1 MTMKRMCL
9 GVASTLIATA
19 IGFSVT
25 FAQSDQTTTPNTPVM
40 RQAHAPEQGMMGGGD
55 MMMGQMTRM
64 MENCNRMM
72 ESMQHAAS
80 GPGKTRPHNG

>member
-9 GVASTLIATA
+9 GVAATLIATA
-19 IGFSVT
+19 VGFSVT
-25 FAQSDQTTTPNTPVM
+25 FAQSNQTTTPNAPAM
-40 RQAHAPEQGMMGGGD
+40 RQAGAPEQGMMGGGD

-80 GPGKTRPHNG
+80 GPGKTQLRNG